1 MSVLKLLKKF
11 IHIWFHIFQS
21 LLKKKKHNYYV
32 SKENKKQT
40 TNFNVFPHDA
50 AELKKALGEFRQN
63 NNNNNNNKNDDDDDA
78 DDNDNPIIITGCAG

>member
-1 MSVLKLLKKF
+1 MVPYLSKS
-11 IHIWFHIFQS
+11 IE
-21 LLKKKKHNYYV
+21 KKKHNYYV

-50 AELKKALGEFRQN
+50 AEIKKALGEFRQN
-63 NNNNNNNKNDDDDDA
+63 NNNNDNNKNDDDDDA

>member
-1 MSVLKLLKKF
+1 MVPYLSKS
-11 IHIWFHIFQS
+11 IE
-21 LLKKKKHNYYV
+21 KKHNYYV

-63 NNNNNNNKNDDDDDA
+63 NNNNDNNKNDDDDDA
-78 DDNDNPIIITGCAG
+78 DAMITQ